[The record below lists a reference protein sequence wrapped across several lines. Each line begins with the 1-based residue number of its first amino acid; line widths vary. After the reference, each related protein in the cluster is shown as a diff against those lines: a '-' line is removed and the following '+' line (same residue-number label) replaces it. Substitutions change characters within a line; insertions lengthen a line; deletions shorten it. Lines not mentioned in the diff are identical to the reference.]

1 MSLQIMLHQM
11 FSGRTCVCP
20 PSLMSVVKPGCRLSA
35 HLSLQPASSLC
46 YFVWAIGSEMSD
58 PIFPIPIPFHLLC
71 SLFLSLQFKHTLCKV
86 LCTKLAPKKVVSFR
100 NCCSCCSCVAA
111 RPCWQQH
118 FSLCAPATILEMWLC
133 LI

>member
-20 PSLMSVVKPGCRLSA
+20 PSLMSAVKPGCRLSA

-58 PIFPIPIPFHLLC
+58 PISPISHSPALC

-86 LCTKLAPKKVVSFR
+86 LCTKLALKKVVSFR

-111 RPCWQQH
+111 RLCWQQH
-118 FSLCAPATILEMWLC
+118 FSLYATILEMWL
-133 LI
+133 

>member
-20 PSLMSVVKPGCRLSA
+20 PSLMSAVKPGCRLSA

-46 YFVWAIGSEMSD
+46 YFVWGIGSEMSD
-58 PIFPIPIPFHLLC
+58 PISPIPIPPPSALC
-71 SLFLSLQFKHTLCKV
+71 CYLQFKHTLCKV
-86 LCTKLAPKKVVSFR
+86 LCTKLAPRKVVSFR

-111 RPCWQQH
+111 LLCWQQH
-118 FSLCAPATILEMWLC
+118 FSLYATILEIWP
-133 LI
+133 